1 MTFCDR
7 TPAGLSRRELLKIAW
22 YLGAGA
28 VAAPLTA
35 RRTLA
40 RPIFDTYPFALGV
53 ASGDPAPDGVV
64 LWTRLAPAPL
74 DGGGMPMADVEVDW
88 EVARDARFQS
98 IARRGTAIA
107 RPAIGHSVH
116 VEVEGL
122 EPSHVPTFARDFKGW
137 DADSRFAMDKW
148 DGYVAARQRFY
159 THIRNAKAP
168 NPIVLSG
175 DVHLHYAAD
184 LKMDFED
191 PRSATIGVELTNT
204 SITSTGDGAD
214 VSGDWEAIRNDNPH
228 IKSHS
233 GHRGYIACTR
243 RRRRCAR
250 SSKSWTGSRFRI
262 NRFG

>member
-1 MTFCDR
+1 
-7 TPAGLSRRELLKIAW
+7 
-22 YLGAGA
+22 
-28 VAAPLTA
+28 
-35 RRTLA
+35 
-40 RPIFDTYPFALGV
+40 
-53 ASGDPAPDGVV
+53 
-64 LWTRLAPAPL
+64 
-74 DGGGMPMADVEVDW
+74 MADVEVDW
-88 EVARDARFQS
+88 EVARDARLQS

-107 RPAIGHSVH
+107 RPEIGHSVH

-148 DGYVAARQRFY
+148 DGYVVARQRLY

-250 SSKSWTGSRFRI
+250 SSKILDRVTIPDRPIRTGGTIVVEAGRP
-262 NRFG
+262 GGTTD